1 MIYDDDEILTVESR
15 RREDGTFYPP
25 VISYN
30 LALIRTMTEQEREE
44 TLAVLKQAEAYIK
57 GESHLL
63 NADEQ
68 SGAY

>member
-15 RREDGTFYPP
+15 RRDDGTFYPP

-44 TLAVLKQAEAYIK
+44 TLDVLKQAEAYIK
-57 GESHLL
+57 GESHL
-63 NADEQ
+63 
-68 SGAY
+68 

>member
-30 LALIRTMTEQEREE
+30 LALIRTMTEQERAE
-44 TLAVLKQAEAYIK
+44 TLAVLKQAEA
-57 GESHLL
+57 
-63 NADEQ
+63 
-68 SGAY
+68 